1 MRLHTG
7 QYTKGFTLGNAG
19 VSLLPPFP
27 SSKSAIGVG
36 TFQPL
41 EVEWTILNGTRG

>member
-1 MRLHTG
+1 MPLHTG

-27 SSKSAIGVG
+27 SRESAIGVG

-41 EVEWTILNGTRG
+41 EVEWTMLNGTRG